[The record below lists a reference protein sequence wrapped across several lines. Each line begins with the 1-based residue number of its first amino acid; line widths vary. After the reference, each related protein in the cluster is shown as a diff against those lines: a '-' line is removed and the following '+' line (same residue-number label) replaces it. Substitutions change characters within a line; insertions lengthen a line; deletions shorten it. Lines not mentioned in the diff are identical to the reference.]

1 MLVHFYIIRR
11 EDIDVEALYQS
22 PRESRVGDVNWAAI
36 ISLLV
41 GLVMTW
47 LFLYGLVT
55 PLQGPIARAAGGLD
69 LSWLAGM
76 ITAGF
81 LYYALYRLG
90 IATPH
95 TDAREEI
102 GESSQTNRST
112 EA

>member
-1 MLVHFYIIRR
+1 
-11 EDIDVEALYQS
+11 
-22 PRESRVGDVNWAAI
+22 
-36 ISLLV
+36 
-41 GLVMTW
+41 
-47 LFLYGLVT
+47 
-55 PLQGPIARAAGGLD
+55 
-69 LSWLAGM
+69 M

-90 IATPH
+90 IATPR